1 MAGLQQYQRDF
12 IDFLLSKGALWL
24 GKPGEYRTLK
34 SKRTSPY
41 FVDTGNLDDGDGL
54 RGLVVAYASRASEI
68 DAARPFDTL
77 YGPPDKGTNLTPP
90 VAVLLAMGGRNKRY
104 LTYRS
109 KFKETEKT
117 PVKQRF
123 VGNIKD
129 GDRVLLLDDV
139 ITTGGAKY
147 EAMEQLSSVAKDL
160 KFGDLII
167 AVDRQELGTDGRTGA
182 IKDFEGK
189 TGINVNAI
197 ATFGEML
204 PYLIEKG
211 VVTPEQLRYI
221 NAYMRTYCIED
232 LKKDCRDVR
241 IIKRNKGWIPAC
253 DAPLERVEEIAK
265 KTADIDA
272 VTAYKF
278 GLHAL
283 IGGLDRWVERV
294 REHTNKPIIYD
305 HQKAGNDI
313 PDMGVKFAKI
323 MAKAGVNAAIL
334 FPFTGHLT
342 QSEWTKALYEE
353 GVEPIVG
360 GEMTHPNFKV
370 SEGGYIPD
378 EKCMEIYL
386 RAACAGVNNFVLPGN
401 KPEQIE
407 KYRAAIEAEISG
419 IKPTFYSPGFVKQGG
434 KIEDAAKVA
443 GDRWNAIIG
452 RAITE
457 APDIRAA
464 ALELSSALE

>member
-1 MAGLQQYQRDF
+1 MAGLQQYQKDF
-12 IDFLLSKGALWL
+12 IDFLASKGALWL

-34 SKRTSPY
+34 RKSTSPY
-41 FVDTGNLDDGDGL
+41 FIDTGSLDDGDGL

-68 DAARPFDTL
+68 DAARPFDAL

-90 VAVLLAMGGRNKRY
+90 VAVLLAMSSRNKRY

-109 KFKETEKT
+109 KFKDTEKT

-123 VGNIKD
+123 VGDIRD
-129 GDRVLLLDDV
+129 GDRVLLVDDV
-139 ITTGGAKY
+139 ITTGDAKY
-147 EAMEQLSSVAKDL
+147 EAMEQLSSVAKGL
-160 KFGDLII
+160 KFVDLII
-167 AVDRQELGTDGRTGA
+167 AVDRQEIGTDGRTGA

-197 ATFGEML
+197 VTFGEML

-211 VVTPEQLRYI
+211 FVTPEQLKYI
-221 NAYMRTYCIED
+221 NAYMRTYCVEA
-232 LKKDCRDVR
+232 LKGNCRDKR
-241 IIKRNKGWIPAC
+241 IIQRDKGLIPAC
-253 DAPLERVEEIAK
+253 DASLERIKEVIK
-265 KTADIDA
+265 QTADIDA

-278 GLHAL
+278 GFQAL
-283 IGGLDRWVERV
+283 LGGLDRWVSEA
-294 REHTNKPIIYD
+294 RELTDKPIIYD

-353 GVEPIVG
+353 GIEPIVG
-360 GEMTHPNFKV
+360 AEMTHPNFKA

-378 EKCMEIYL
+378 EKLMEMYL
-386 RAACAGVNNFVLPGN
+386 RAANAGVNNFVVPGN
-401 KPEQIE
+401 KPTQVET
-407 KYRAAIEAEISG
+407 YRTAIEAEVSG
-419 IKPTFYSPGFVKQGG
+419 IKPTFYSPGFIKQGG

-443 GDRWNAIIG
+443 GPRWNAIAG
-452 RAITE
+452 RAIME

-464 ALELSSALE
+464 ALELATALD

>member
-1 MAGLQQYQRDF
+1 MALQQYQMDF
-12 IDFLLSKGALWL
+12 IDFLISKGALWL

-34 SKRTSPY
+34 SKRTSPH
-41 FVDTGNLDDGDGL
+41 FVDTGNLDTGSGL
-54 RGLVVAYASRASEI
+54 YGLSRAYA
-68 DAARPFDTL
+68 DAAVEINGERPFDTI
-77 YGPPDKGTNLTPP
+77 YGPPDKGT
-90 VAVLLAMGGRNKRY
+90 ALAPSTASMLSPKGLDKRY
-104 LTYRS
+104 LFMRS
-109 KFKETEKT
+109 KIKETEKT

-123 VGNIKD
+123 VGDIKD
-129 GDRVLLLDDV
+129 GDRVLLIDDV

-147 EAMEQLSSVAKDL
+147 EAMEQLSAVAKDL

-182 IKDFEGK
+182 IKDFETK
-189 TGINVNAI
+189 AGIKVKAI
-197 ATFGEML
+197 VTFGEML

-211 VVTPEQLRYI
+211 VVTPEQLKYI

-232 LKKDCRDVR
+232 LKKDCRDIK
-241 IIKRNKGWIPAC
+241 IIQRDRGLIPAC
-253 DAPLERVEEIAK
+253 DAPLERVEEVARQ
-265 KTADIDA
+265 TADIDA
-272 VTAYKF
+272 VTAYKV

-283 IGGLDRWVERV
+283 IGGLDRWVERI
-294 REHTNKPIIYD
+294 RAHTNKPIIYD

-353 GVEPIVG
+353 GIEPIVG
-360 GEMTHPNFKV
+360 AEMTHPNFKV

-378 EKCMEIYL
+378 EKLVEMYL
-386 RAACAGVNNFVLPGN
+386 RAACSGVNNFVVPGN
-401 KPEQIE
+401 KPEQVE
-407 KYRAAIEAEISG
+407 KYRTAIEAEVPRIR
-419 IKPTFYSPGFVKQGG
+419 PTFYSPGFVKQGG

-443 GDRWNAIIG
+443 GPRWNAIVG
-452 RAITE
+452 RAIME
-457 APDIRAA
+457 ASDARAA
-464 ALELSSALE
+464 ALELATALE